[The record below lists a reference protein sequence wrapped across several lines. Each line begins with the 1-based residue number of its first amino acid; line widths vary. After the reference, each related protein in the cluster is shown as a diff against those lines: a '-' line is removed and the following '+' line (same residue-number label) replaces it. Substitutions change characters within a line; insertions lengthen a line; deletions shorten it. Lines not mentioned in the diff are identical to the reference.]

1 VSESQKKYPRVLVV
15 TGYGFNQASGSGITL
30 TNLFEGWPAD
40 RLAIIHADVNG
51 NTPGIVKYEFIPG
64 RQCVIPWTSIGV
76 RWRTRDEI
84 AKSAGQSAQGPK
96 AAGSQRGY
104 YWVRTV
110 ANTLL
115 KWTGLVGLVERYS
128 FPQETIDILRYFRAD
143 IIYMHPSSISLTRL
157 AIDIKRKLNAP
168 LVVHIMDDYPH
179 SLYTE
184 GFFAKLVSIHMN
196 SLMKKLF
203 AESSLCL
210 GISLFM
216 CSEYSKRYNIP
227 FSCFHNPVNPVFLN
241 NKPRRELVPLEKN
254 GNFRLVYV
262 GRVGWGVAAG
272 LKDISEAVK
281 ELANS
286 RVQLAIYANDAE
298 SVKRQYG
305 FLRSTPSN
313 VTISESPKNA
323 DGIAK
328 ILHSA
333 DALVLPVDFDEGSI
347 RAIRLSMPTKV
358 PAYLSSGVPILLY
371 GSEKVGFVAEA
382 IEEGWAYVVK
392 VRSKKT
398 LKNAIIFLASSSIFR
413 SKIVDT
419 AFKKA
424 KFFNSEYVREGFREA
439 IAKAATERNQK

>member
-1 VSESQKKYPRVLVV
+1 
-15 TGYGFNQASGSGITL
+15 
-30 TNLFEGWPAD
+30 
-40 RLAIIHADVNG
+40 
-51 NTPGIVKYEFIPG
+51 
-64 RQCVIPWTSIGV
+64 
-76 RWRTRDEI
+76 
-84 AKSAGQSAQGPK
+84 
-96 AAGSQRGY
+96 
-104 YWVRTV
+104 
-110 ANTLL
+110 
-115 KWTGLVGLVERYS
+115 
-128 FPQETIDILRYFRAD
+128 
-143 IIYMHPSSISLTRL
+143 L

-281 ELANS
+281 ELGKS

-298 SVKRQYG
+298 SVKRQYD

-313 VTISESPKNA
+313 VTISDAPKNT

-392 VRSKKT
+392 VRSKQA
-398 LKNAIIFLASSSIFR
+398 LRNAIIFLAENSIIR

-424 KFFNSEYVREGFREA
+424 KFFDSEYVREAFREA
-439 IAKAATERNQK
+439 IAKAAIEENQK